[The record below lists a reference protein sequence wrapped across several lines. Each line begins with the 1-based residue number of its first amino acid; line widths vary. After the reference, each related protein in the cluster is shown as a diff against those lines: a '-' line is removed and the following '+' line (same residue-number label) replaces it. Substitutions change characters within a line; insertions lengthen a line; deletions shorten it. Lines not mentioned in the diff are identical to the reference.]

1 MFNFLFISWTIS
13 IVGLKSWKPCIY
25 SAKSEKAE
33 IVTFLNIT
41 PHIIYEKKTTQ
52 FGDVVVILI
61 LWVF

>member
-1 MFNFLFISWTIS
+1 MWTLWGSKINIFELMFNFLFISWTIS

-41 PHIIYEKKTTQ
+41 PHIIYEK
-52 FGDVVVILI
+52 
-61 LWVF
+61 